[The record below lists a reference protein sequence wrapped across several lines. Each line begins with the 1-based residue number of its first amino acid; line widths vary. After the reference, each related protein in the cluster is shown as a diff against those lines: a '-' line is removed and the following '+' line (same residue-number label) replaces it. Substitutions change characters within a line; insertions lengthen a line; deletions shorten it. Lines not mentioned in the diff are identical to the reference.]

1 MREVLARRRSG
12 GGKCVNSRRVMSR
25 PCHALCYD
33 LMQVL
38 IAREP
43 VRQSLTDV
51 DQNCGVMLFRLYL
64 FFRVFELISMISMGA
79 FGVLV
84 WVGLLLGS
92 LGSIKWFYDDFEGG
106 DQGIGNAGNFF
117 KVN

>member
-1 MREVLARRRSG
+1 MREVLARQRSG
-12 GGKCVNSRRVMSR
+12 GGECVNGRRVMSQ

-33 LMQVL
+33 LMQVP
-38 IAREP
+38 IAQEP
-43 VRQSLTDV
+43 VRQGLTDV
-51 DQNCGVMLFRLYL
+51 DQNCGVMLFRLYS

-92 LGSIKWFYDDFEGG
+92 IKWFYDDFEGG